1 MTTATEL
8 SMKPFNEMRDEHI
21 LDQRFEHFLK
31 RHKPSDPR
39 DAMDFE
45 VELHSLVRAIYAE
58 ATKPY
63 EKTMSSM
70 LRALPTPA
78 IFMEKKSG

>member
-1 MTTATEL
+1 
-8 SMKPFNEMRDEHI
+8 MKTFDEARDENALNH
-21 LDQRFEHFLK
+21 RFEYFLK
-31 RHKPSDPR
+31 RHKPKDPR

-63 EKTMSSM
+63 HKTMSDM
-70 LRALPTPA
+70 LCVMPMPP
-78 IFMEKKSG
+78 IFIKE